1 MSGGKIWRLAFTIL
15 MTAMLVILGWFAADA
30 ALNIIAGDRDISP
43 SFAAQWSKW
52 VYRGTYL
59 IAAIFFGIAF
69 GRFVFRKIE
78 ELGARLEQMS
88 ARDKVALAGGLAVGI
103 LLSAILSLPIIF
115 TLSAKSMPLAIVLS
129 LLLGVIITYL
139 SVAAG
144 WSLKEEI
151 RFYIPPKE
159 TVEEP
164 AVPDERFKLLD
175 TNVIIDGRVADVA
188 RAGFIEGHLYV
199 PGFVLDELQY
209 IADSADALKRAR
221 GRRGLDTL
229 RQMQLD
235 LTLTVREY
243 DKLAPGK
250 DAVDSRLVRL
260 AKAMK
265 GSIVTNDFN
274 LNKVASLEG
283 VSVLNINEL
292 ANCLKTVVLPGED
305 LNVTIVKHGRESGQ
319 GVGYLDDGTMV
330 VVENARRKMGETLPV
345 LVQSVMQTQAG
356 KMVFAHIA
364 DEEGEDEGGEEAG
377 DAEPRDDGGP
387 PRTTPGANG
396 IGGGTYGNGNI
407 NGRQN
412 NSESVRA
419 YTGGRTRR
427 PVR

>member
-1 MSGGKIWRLAFTIL
+1 MSGGKIWRLAITIL
-15 MTAMLVILGWFAADA
+15 MTAMLVILGWFTADA
-30 ALNIIAGDRDISP
+30 ALHFIAGDSDISP
-43 SFAAQWSKW
+43 TFAEEWSKW

-59 IAAIFFGIAF
+59 IASVFFGIAF

-78 ELGARLEQMS
+78 DTGTRLEKMS

-103 LLSAILSLPIIF
+103 LLSAIVSLPIIF
-115 TLSAKSMPLAIVLS
+115 TFSTRSLPIAIVLS
-129 LLLGVIITYL
+129 LLLGVIITYF
-139 SVAAG
+139 SIAAG

-159 TVEEP
+159 SSEAP

-199 PGFVLDELQY
+199 PGFVLDELQH

-229 RQMQLD
+229 RQMQVD
-235 LTLTVREY
+235 LTLSVREY

-260 AKAMK
+260 AKAMN

-283 VSVLNINEL
+283 VTVLNINEL
-292 ANCLKTVVLPGED
+292 ANCLKTVVLPGEEM
-305 LNVTIVKHGRESGQ
+305 NVTIVKHGREPGQ

-330 VVENARRKMGETLPV
+330 VVEDARRKMGETLPV

-364 DEEGEDEGGEEAG
+364 DDDNPEPDDTEPDG
-377 DAEPRDDGGP
+377 DPTKPDGDSPRPISGTNGIY
-387 PRTTPGANG
+387 TNGNANG
-396 IGGGTYGNGNI
+396 KD
-407 NGRQN
+407 
-412 NSESVRA
+412 NSANVRA
-419 YTGGRTRR
+419 YSGGRTRR
-427 PVR
+427 SVR

>member
-1 MSGGKIWRLAFTIL
+1 MSGGKVWRLAFTIL

-30 ALNIIAGDRDISP
+30 ALNIIAGDREIAP
-43 SFAAQWSKW
+43 SFAAEWSKW

-59 IAAIFFGIAF
+59 VAAIFFGIAF

-78 ELGARLEQMS
+78 ELGTRLEQMS

-103 LLSAILSLPIIF
+103 LLSAIVSLPIIF
-115 TLSAKSMPLAIVLS
+115 TLSTKSLPLAIVLS

-139 SVAAG
+139 TVAAG

-159 TVEEP
+159 VAEEP
-164 AVPDERFKLLD
+164 AVLDERFKLLD

-235 LTLTVREY
+235 LKLSVREY

-260 AKAMK
+260 AKAMN

-283 VSVLNINEL
+283 VTVLNINEL
-292 ANCLKTVVLPGED
+292 ANCLKTVVLPGEEM
-305 LNVTIVKHGRESGQ
+305 NVTIVKHGREPGQ

-330 VVENARRKMGETLPV
+330 VVEDARRRMGETLPV

-364 DEEGEDEGGEEAG
+364 DDEEETTG
-377 DAEPRDDGGP
+377 DAEPDDDGDP
-387 PRTTPGANG
+387 PRTVPGANG
-396 IGGGTYGNGNI
+396 VYTNGNT

>member
-1 MSGGKIWRLAFTIL
+1 

-30 ALNIIAGDRDISP
+30 ALTLIAGDSEIRP
-43 SFAAQWSKW
+43 TFAEQWTKW
-52 VYRGTYL
+52 VYRGAYIL
-59 IAAIFFGIAF
+59 AAIFFGIAF

-78 ELGARLEQMS
+78 ETGTRLEQMS

-103 LLSAILSLPIIF
+103 LLSAIVSLPIIF

-139 SVAAG
+139 AVAAG

-159 TVEEP
+159 TADETM
-164 AVPDERFKLLD
+164 VPDERFKLLD

-235 LTLTVREY
+235 LKLSVREY

-260 AKAMK
+260 AKVMN

-274 LNKVASLEG
+274 LNKVAGLEG

-292 ANCLKTVVLPGED
+292 ANCLKTVVLPGEEM
-305 LNVTIVKHGRESGQ
+305 NVTIVKHGREAGQ

-364 DEEGEDEGGEEAG
+364 DEEDEGTG
-377 DAEPRDDGGP
+377 DPVPDDDGGDP
-387 PRTTPGANG
+387 PRTTPAANG
-396 IGGGTYGNGNI
+396 AYVNGNT

-412 NSESVRA
+412 NAESVRA

>member
-1 MSGGKIWRLAFTIL
+1 MSGGKVWRLAFTIL
-15 MTAMLVILGWFAADA
+15 MTAMLVILGWFIADA
-30 ALNIIAGDRDISP
+30 ALGFIAGDREIAP
-43 SFAAQWSKW
+43 TFAAQWSKW
-52 VYRGTYL
+52 VYRGTYIL
-59 IAAIFFGIAF
+59 ASIFFGIAF

-78 ELGARLEQMS
+78 ELGTRLEQMS

-103 LLSAILSLPIIF
+103 LLSAIVSLPIIF
-115 TLSAKSMPLAIVLS
+115 TLSPKSMPLAIVLS

-139 SVAAG
+139 AIAAG

-159 TVEEP
+159 TAPEEP
-164 AVPDERFKLLD
+164 PLLDERFKLLD

-199 PGFVLDELQY
+199 PGFVLDELQH
-209 IADSADALKRAR
+209 IADSADALKRGR

-235 LTLTVREY
+235 LKLTVREY

-260 AKAMK
+260 AKAMN

-283 VSVLNINEL
+283 VTVLNINEL
-292 ANCLKTVVLPGED
+292 ANCLKTVVLPGEEM
-305 LNVTIVKHGRESGQ
+305 NVTIVKHGREPGQ

-364 DEEGEDEGGEEAG
+364 DEDEETG
-377 DAEPRDDGGP
+377 DAEPTDDGDDP
-387 PRTTPGANG
+387 PRTPPVTNGAY
-396 IGGGTYGNGNI
+396 TNGNI

>member
-1 MSGGKIWRLAFTIL
+1 
-15 MTAMLVILGWFAADA
+15 MTALLVIVGWFVADA
-30 ALNIIAGDRDISP
+30 ALKLIDGDSEIRP
-43 SFAAQWSKW
+43 TFAEQWTQW
-52 VYRGTYL
+52 VYRGAYIL
-59 IAAIFFGIAF
+59 AAVFFGVAF

-78 ELGARLEQMS
+78 DTGTRLEKMS

-103 LLSAILSLPIIF
+103 LLSAIVSLPIIF
-115 TLSAKSMPLAIVLS
+115 TVSPHSLALAVVAS

-159 TVEEP
+159 TVAEP
-164 AVPDERFKLLD
+164 APIDEHFKLLD

-199 PGFVLDELQY
+199 PGFVLDELQH

-235 LTLTVREY
+235 LKLSVREY

-260 AKAMK
+260 AKAMH
-265 GSIVTNDFN
+265 GAIVTNDFN

-283 VSVLNINEL
+283 VPVLNINEL
-292 ANCLKTVVLPGED
+292 ANCIKVVVLPGEEM
-305 LNVTIVKHGRESGQ
+305 NVTIVKNGKEVGQ

-330 VVENARRKMGETLPV
+330 VVENARRRMGETLPV
-345 LVQSVMQTQAG
+345 VVQSVMQTQAG
-356 KMVFAHIA
+356 KMIFAHVS
-364 DEEGEDEGGEEAG
+364 EDEPGDTDDAG
-377 DAEPRDDGGP
+377 DAAH
-387 PRTTPGANG
+387 TNG
-396 IGGGTYGNGNI
+396 ITNSNGGRNSDESLRAHPGGG
-407 NGRQN
+407 
-412 NSESVRA
+412 
-419 YTGGRTRR
+419 TRR
-427 PVR
+427 PVRK

>member
-15 MTAMLVILGWFAADA
+15 MTAMLVILGWFVADA
-30 ALNIIAGDRDISP
+30 ALTVIAGDSEIRP
-43 SFAAQWSKW
+43 TFAEQWTKW
-52 VYRGTYL
+52 VYRGAYIL
-59 IAAIFFGIAF
+59 AAIFFGIAF

-78 ELGARLEQMS
+78 ETGTRLEQMS

-103 LLSAILSLPIIF
+103 LLSAIVSLPIIF
-115 TLSAKSMPLAIVLS
+115 TLSARSMALAIVIS

-139 SVAAG
+139 AVAAG

-159 TVEEP
+159 TEELP
-164 AVPDERFKLLD
+164 LPDERFKLLD

-188 RAGFIEGHLYV
+188 RAGFIDGHLYV

-235 LTLTVREY
+235 LTLSVREY

-260 AKAMK
+260 AKAMN

-292 ANCLKTVVLPGED
+292 ANCLKTVVLPGEE
-305 LNVTIVKHGRESGQ
+305 LNVTIVKHGREPGQ

-345 LVQSVMQTQAG
+345 MVQSVMQTQAG
-356 KMVFAHIA
+356 KMVFAHITD
-364 DEEGEDEGGEEAG
+364 DES
-377 DAEPRDDGGP
+377 DGGP
-387 PRTTPGANG
+387 GEATGVPDGGDGGDDPTRPGTNG
-396 IGGGTYGNGNI
+396 AHGGNGNT
-407 NGRQN
+407 NDRQN